1 MFDLQFMIY
10 LRGGVSQMY
19 NWGSALLMIGKR
31 ITKLWSLKWTLWNIN
46 VGEFLCFLLEVS
58 QLGSFP

>member
-10 LRGGVSQMY
+10 VRGGVSQMY

-31 ITKLWSLKWTLWNIN
+31 ITKLWSLK
-46 VGEFLCFLLEVS
+46 
-58 QLGSFP
+58 